1 MSSSTCLRRLV
12 AALAVLA
19 LSATSVHAA
28 TKILPHRAVYEL
40 SLAKARGSQTA
51 SQVDGRMTFVWKD
64 VCDGW
69 SIAYD
74 TAMDLVF
81 AEQGT
86 QSVSWQ
92 YTAWE
97 SDDGSR
103 MRFFL
108 ERAMN
113 GRQTLKRRGRA
124 EKGPDG
130 GTAVITAP
138 ERKEVPLKPD
148 TMFPGEHSRAILTAA
163 REGERFLYAPVF
175 DGTGENDGL
184 FVGNAVILESEQ
196 GNAPD
201 LDSPLLAD
209 VPSWRINL
217 AFFAPDDTEETPQ
230 SEQSVRYYANGVAG
244 TLTLD
249 YGDFV
254 VRAELTEL
262 KALDRPDCG

>member
-1 MSSSTCLRRLV
+1 MLSFAPLRCLIAAFAV
-12 AALAVLA
+12 AGVTAA
-19 LSATSVHAA
+19 SAHAA
-28 TKILPHRAVYEL
+28 TQIVPHRAVYDL
-40 SLAKARGSQTA
+40 SLAKARSSQTA

-69 SIAYD
+69 SIEYD

-81 AEQGT
+81 AKQGT
-86 QSVSWQ
+86 QSVSWR

-97 SDDGSR
+97 SNDSTR

-124 EKGPDG
+124 EKDRDG

-138 ERKEVPLKPD
+138 ERKEIPLEPG
-148 TMFPGEHSRAILTAA
+148 TMFPGEHSRAILDAA
-163 REGERFLYAPVF
+163 RAGERFLYAPVF
-175 DGTGENDGL
+175 DGTGDSNGL
-184 FVGNAVILESEQ
+184 FVGNAVILDSEQ
-196 GNAPD
+196 GNAPE
-201 LDSPLLAD
+201 LEVPLLAD

-217 AFFAPDDTEETPQ
+217 AFFAPDDTDGTPQ

-262 KALDRPDCG
+262 EALDRPDCG

>member
-1 MSSSTCLRRLV
+1 MPVLAPFRRLI
-12 AALAVLA
+12 AGLAVAGLTA
-19 LSATSVHAA
+19 ASAHAA
-28 TKILPHRAVYEL
+28 TQIVPHRAVYDL
-40 SLAKARGSQTA
+40 SLAKARSSQTA

-69 SIAYD
+69 SIEYD
-74 TAMDLVF
+74 TDMDLVF
-81 AEQGT
+81 AKRGT
-86 QSVSWQ
+86 QSVSWT
-92 YTAWE
+92 YTSWE
-97 SDDGSR
+97 SDDSTR

-113 GRQTLKRRGRA
+113 GQQTLTRRGRA

-138 ERKEVPLKPD
+138 ERKEVPLESD
-148 TMFPGEHSRAILTAA
+148 TMFPGEHSRAILDAA
-163 REGERFLYAPVF
+163 RQGERFLYAPVF
-175 DGTGENDGL
+175 DGTGDNNGL
-184 FVGNAVILESEQ
+184 FIGNAVILDSEQ

-217 AFFAPDDTEETPQ
+217 AFFTPDDTEGTPQ

-262 KALDRPDCG
+262 KSLDRPDCG